1 MSLTKAPR
9 AEVSAETAPAQ
20 PPGGV
25 LRRLARAI
33 LWPLRRFFD
42 PRFTGVHDA
51 VQDVRRLLITDL
63 EAANETTTLTGRML
77 DRLLAQNEEV
87 LARLGGPQGNAIDA
101 NYEPLASAYAFRA
114 LASVPAGGSVAAVGA
129 TSSAISRA
137 VGALGYDLTTESG
150 LRTAHNEGKFDAVL
164 CLSRTINDEQ
174 LRRLR
179 HLTKAGGTLVLSVAV
194 GPRPVTET
202 RRIYDQPGLDDL
214 LEGWEPTNVTLV
226 QRREASSW
234 TNTNGPI
241 ADLDPAVETVAMVTA
256 TKRSA

>member
-63 EAANETTTLTGRML
+63 EAANETTTLTGRTL
-77 DRLLAQNEEV
+77 DQLLAQNEEV
-87 LARLGGPQGNAIDA
+87 LARLGAAQGNSGES
-101 NYEPLASAYAFRA
+101 YEPLASAYAFRA
-114 LASVPAGGSVAAVGA
+114 LAAVPAGGSVAAVGA
-129 TSSAISRA
+129 TSSAVNRA
-137 VGALGYDLTTESG
+137 LAALGYDLTTESG
-150 LRTAHNEGKFDAVL
+150 LRTAHHEGEFDAVL
-164 CLSRTINDEQ
+164 CLSTSIDEQQ

-179 HLTKAGGTLVLSVAV
+179 HLTKTGGTLVLSAAV
-194 GPRPVTET
+194 GPRPVNEA
-202 RRIYDQPGLDDL
+202 RHVYDQAGLDEL
-214 LEGWEPTNVTLV
+214 LDGWQPADVTLV
-226 QRREASSW
+226 QRREAGSW

-241 ADLDPAVETVAMVTA
+241 AELDPTAETVAMVTA